1 MTGPPASAFTR
12 QPGAD
17 RGWLSA
23 SRPAACHHRVVTT
36 ADDRVTP
43 PDEQQPS
50 TDSAAPSHTP
60 PPSAEYFPDDA
71 EKRIGAQ
78 VWFDEP
84 NAPDADAT
92 SPAPTSGAAST
103 VVVEDG
109 VIGKRL
115 RRPMDLVRLF
125 IALLV
130 MAAIAA
136 IAFFATETTSGLGQD
151 LTEASRRL
159 PDPVV
164 LVLNVIGAIGVL
176 VLPVAAAVDLLV
188 RGRGRQLLDALLAL
202 FLAAAALSGMALVVE
217 QYGSARWQIALAGS
231 VNPQDVP
238 FLPLLGG
245 LVAFVTVARLMARA
259 PWNALTGVVVV
270 SLFAVS
276 VITGGTTVAGIGL
289 SLLAGWVVGLAVR
302 YALGTPTTRPS
313 GVQVAHTLA
322 QAGLPVSVLRAKD
335 TTDVGRRYLGVRSP
349 DGEALEVFVLD
360 RDLEGAGLAQALW
373 RSLRLREA
381 SGGGF
386 NMRRS
391 LEQRAL
397 MSYAAQNAGAP
408 TSQLL
413 AAREIGPD
421 SSLLAYGREEGTP
434 FDELLPD
441 ELSDTALDN
450 AWRGVAALRAA
461 GIAHRRLT
469 ADHLLLQPEDDVT
482 ILAIGQG
489 SIAAGDVALRI
500 DLAEM
505 LCTQA
510 LLVGADRAIAS
521 ARRTIG
527 VDTLSLALPVLQPVA
542 LSPTTKRAVR
552 KNKQLLIDL
561 RDQLVEM
568 RPDAEVEHIELE
580 RIKPRTLLMIVI
592 GSIAVYVL
600 LSQLAQVNL
609 VDLFA
614 NAQWEWLLIALVASI
629 MTYPGAAWSLTGFVP
644 EKLKLIRTIAAQL
657 AGDFATL
664 VAPPTLG
671 AVAIN
676 LRYLQKS
683 GVHPALATAS
693 IGVSQVAAFLV
704 HILLLL
710 GFGVAAGTQQDFSFE
725 PPRAAVLAVAAALI
739 IIAGAFLLPPVRKL
753 VWDRAGPLLKQVGP
767 RMVTVAQQP
776 WKIVEGVGGMVALN
790 LGYILCLAAC
800 VMAFGGELSFAAIA
814 VVYLTGSVVGQAAPT
829 PGGLGA
835 VEAAMAA
842 GLTLAGLDSGLAFS
856 AVLLY
861 RVITFWLPTIPGYFA
876 FNWLQ
881 RNNYL

>member
-1 MTGPPASAFTR
+1 MVIEEG
-12 QPGAD
+12 
-17 RGWLSA
+17 
-23 SRPAACHHRVVTT
+23 VV
-36 ADDRVTP
+36 
-43 PDEQQPS
+43 
-50 TDSAAPSHTP
+50 
-60 PPSAEYFPDDA
+60 
-71 EKRIGAQ
+71 
-78 VWFDEP
+78 
-84 NAPDADAT
+84 
-92 SPAPTSGAAST
+92 
-103 VVVEDG
+103 
-109 VIGKRL
+109 GKRL
-115 RRPMDLVRLF
+115 RRPMDLVRL
-125 IALLV
+125 LV
-130 MAAIAA
+130 AVVAMAAIAT
-136 IAFFATETTSGLGQD
+136 IAFFATSTATGLGED
-151 LTEASRRL
+151 LTEASRQL
-159 PDPVV
+159 PDLLI
-164 LVLNVIGAIGVL
+164 LVMNVIAGLGL
-176 VLPVAAAVDLLV
+176 LTLPVASAVDMLV
-188 RGRGRQLLDALLAL
+188 RGRGRQLLDALLGL
-202 FLAAAALSGMALVVE
+202 FVAVAVLSAVALVIE
-217 QYGSARWQIALAGS
+217 QFGTARWQIALAGS
-231 VNPQDVP
+231 VNPQDTP
-238 FLPLLGG
+238 LLPLLGG
-245 LVAFVTVARLMARA
+245 LMAFITVARLMARA
-259 PWNALTGVVVV
+259 PWNVLSGLVVV
-270 SLFAVS
+270 SLFV
-276 VITGGTTVAGIGL
+276 VNVFTGGTTIAGIGL
-289 SLLAGWVVGLAVR
+289 SLMAGWATGLAVR
-302 YALGTPTTRPS
+302 YAVGTPTTRPS

-322 QAGLPVSVLRAKD
+322 GAGIPVSVLRAQD
-335 TTDVGRRYLGVRSP
+335 VTDVGRRYLGVRER
-349 DGEALEVFVLD
+349 DQRTVEVYVLD

-373 RSLRLREA
+373 HSLRLRE
-381 SGGGF
+381 STRSSF

-397 MSYAAQNAGAP
+397 MSYAAQNAGVP
-408 TSQLL
+408 TTRLL

-421 SSLLAYGREEGTP
+421 SSLLAYDRADGRR
-434 FDELLPD
+434 FDEVGVED
-441 ELSDTALDN
+441 LSDTALDN
-450 AWRGVAALRAA
+450 AWRAVDRLRSA

-469 ADHLLLQPEDDVT
+469 ADHLLLTAGDGVQ
-482 ILAIGQG
+482 ILGMSQG

-510 LLVGADRAIAS
+510 LIVGPERAIAS
-521 ARRTIG
+521 GKRVLGTEVLTR
-527 VDTLSLALPVLQPVA
+527 ALPVLQPVA
-542 LSPTTKRAVR
+542 LSPTTKKAMR
-552 KNKQLLIDL
+552 KNKDLMISL
-561 RDQLVEM
+561 RDSLIEI

-580 RIKPRTLLMIVI
+580 RIKPRTLLMIII

-614 NAQWEWLLIALVASI
+614 NAEWGWLIVAVIASI

-676 LRYLQKS
+676 LRYLQRS

-710 GFGVAAGTQQDFSFE
+710 GFGIAAGTQQDFSFS
-725 PPRAAVLAVAAALI
+725 PPRGAVLAGAAALI
-739 IIAGAFLLPPVRKL
+739 IIGGAFLLPPVRRL
-753 VWDRAGPLLKQVGP
+753 VWNRAGPLLRQVGP
-767 RMVTVAQQP
+767 RLLTVAQQP
-776 WKIVEGVGGMVALN
+776 WKIVEGVGGMLVLN

-800 VMAFGGELSFAAIA
+800 VAAFGGGLSFAAIA

-842 GLTLAGLDSGLAFS
+842 GLTLAGLESGIAFS

-861 RVITFWLPTIPGYFA
+861 RVITFWAPTVPGYFS

>member
-1 MTGPPASAFTR
+1 M
-12 QPGAD
+12 
-17 RGWLSA
+17 
-23 SRPAACHHRVVTT
+23 TT

-43 PDEQQPS
+43 DGSERES
-50 TDSAAPSHTP
+50 E
-60 PPSAEYFPDDA
+60 EYFPDDA
-71 EKRIGAQ
+71 AKRAGVE

-84 NAPDADAT
+84 NAPDAGTGDDRPT
-92 SPAPTSGAAST
+92 PPAPPP
-103 VVVEDG
+103 VVIEDG
-109 VIGKRL
+109 LISKRL
-115 RRPMDLVRLF
+115 RRPMDLVRFL
-125 IALLV
+125 IAILA
-130 MAAIAA
+130 MAAIGA
-136 IAFFATETTSGLGQD
+136 IAYFATSTTTGLGTD

-159 PDPVV
+159 PDPIV
-164 LVLNVIGAIGVL
+164 LVLNVIAGLGL
-176 VLPVAAAVDLLV
+176 LTLPVAAAVDLLV
-188 RGRGRQLLDALLAL
+188 RGRGRQLLDALLGL
-202 FLAAAALSGMALVVE
+202 FLSAAALSTMTYVVE

-231 VNPQDVP
+231 VNPQDSP

-245 LVAFVTVARLMARA
+245 LVGFITVARLMARA
-259 PWNALTGVVVV
+259 PWNILSATVVV

-289 SLLAGWVVGLAVR
+289 SVLTGWAVGLAVR

-313 GVQVAHTLA
+313 GGQVADTLA
-322 QAGLPVSVLRAKD
+322 AAGLPVSVLRAED
-335 TTDVGRRYLGVRSP
+335 VTDVGRRYLGVRTPEDST
-349 DGEALEVFVLD
+349 LEVYVLD
-360 RDLEGAGLAQALW
+360 RDLEGAGLAQAVW

-381 SGGGF
+381 TPGGF

-391 LEQRAL
+391 LDQRAL
-397 MSYAAQNAGAP
+397 MTYSTSHAGVP
-408 TSQLL
+408 TPRLL
-413 AAREIGPD
+413 AAREVGPD
-421 SSLLAYGREEGTP
+421 ASLLAYERVAGQT
-434 FDELLPD
+434 FDALLPD

-450 AWRGVAALRAA
+450 AWRALDRLQRAD
-461 GIAHRRLT
+461 IAHRRLT
-469 ADHLLLQPEDDVT
+469 ADHLLLGPDDSVT
-482 ILAIGQG
+482 LLAVGEG
-489 SIAAGDVALRI
+489 TIAAGDVVLRI
-500 DLAEM
+500 DIAEL
-505 LCTQA
+505 LCTLA
-510 LLVGADRAIAS
+510 LQVGVDRAIAS
-521 ARRTIG
+521 GRRVIG
-527 VDTLSLALPVLQPVA
+527 TQALTRALPVLQPVA
-542 LSPTTKRAVR
+542 LSPSTKKAVR
-552 KNKQLLIDL
+552 HDKQLLIGL
-561 RDQLVEM
+561 RDQLIEI

-580 RIKPRTLLMIVI
+580 RIKPRTLLMIII

-609 VDLFA
+609 MDLFA
-614 NAQWEWLLIALVASI
+614 NAKWEWLIVAVIASL

-693 IGVSQVAAFLV
+693 IGVSQVGAFLV

-725 PPRAAVLAVAAALI
+725 PPRGAVLAGAAALI
-739 IIAGAFLLPPVRKL
+739 IIAGAFLLPPVRKI
-753 VWDRAGPLLKQVGP
+753 VWDRAGPLLRQVGP
-767 RMVTVAQQP
+767 RLLTVAQQP
-776 WKIVEGVGGMVALN
+776 WKIVEGIGGMLVLN

-800 VMAFGGELSFAAIA
+800 VNAFGGGLSFAAIA

-861 RVITFWLPTIPGYFA
+861 RVITFWMPTVPGYFS

-881 RNNYL
+881 RNNWL

>member
-1 MTGPPASAFTR
+1 M
-12 QPGAD
+12 
-17 RGWLSA
+17 
-23 SRPAACHHRVVTT
+23 
-36 ADDRVTP
+36 
-43 PDEQQPS
+43 
-50 TDSAAPSHTP
+50 
-60 PPSAEYFPDDA
+60 
-71 EKRIGAQ
+71 
-78 VWFDEP
+78 
-84 NAPDADAT
+84 
-92 SPAPTSGAAST
+92 
-103 VVVEDG
+103 
-109 VIGKRL
+109 
-115 RRPMDLVRLF
+115 
-125 IALLV
+125 
-130 MAAIAA
+130 
-136 IAFFATETTSGLGQD
+136 
-151 LTEASRRL
+151 
-159 PDPVV
+159 
-164 LVLNVIGAIGVL
+164 
-176 VLPVAAAVDLLV
+176 
-188 RGRGRQLLDALLAL
+188 RGRGRQLLDALLGL
-202 FLAAAALSGMALVVE
+202 FLAAATLSVAAYVVE
-217 QYGSARWQIALAGS
+217 QFGTARWQIALSGS

-245 LVAFVTVARLMARA
+245 LVGFVTVARLMARA
-259 PWNALTGVVVV
+259 PWNLLTGTVVV
-270 SLFAVS
+270 SLFVVS
-276 VITGGTTVAGIGL
+276 VITGGITVAGIGL
-289 SLLAGWVVGLAVR
+289 SILTGWAVGVAVR

-313 GVQVAHTLA
+313 GVQVGATLA
-322 QAGLPVSVLRAKD
+322 AAGVPVSVLRAQD
-335 TTDVGRRYLGVRSP
+335 VTDVGRRYLGVTDP
-349 DGEALEVFVLD
+349 DRATVEVYVLD
-360 RDLEGAGLAQALW
+360 RDLEGAGLAQAIW
-373 RSLRLREA
+373 RSLRLRESA
-381 SGGGF
+381 SSGF

-408 TSQLL
+408 TPPLL

-421 SSLLAYGREEGTP
+421 SSLLAYARAEGQTFNTLVPEEI
-434 FDELLPD
+434 
-441 ELSDTALDN
+441 SDDALDN
-450 AWRGVAALRAA
+450 SWRGVAKLRAA

-469 ADHLLLQPEDDVT
+469 ADHLLLQADDQVT
-482 ILAIGQG
+482 ILAIGEG

-500 DLAEM
+500 DLAEL

-521 ARRTIG
+521 ARRVIG
-527 VDTLSLALPVLQPVA
+527 TDTLTQALPVLQPVA
-542 LSPTTKRAVR
+542 LSPSTKRAVR

-561 RDQLVEM
+561 RDQLIEI

-580 RIKPRTLLMIVI
+580 RIKPRTLLMII
-592 GSIAVYVL
+592 AGTIAVYVL

-614 NAQWEWLLIALVASI
+614 NAQLEWLVVALAASI

-676 LRYLQKS
+676 LRYLQRA

-710 GFGVAAGTQQDFSFE
+710 GFGVAAGTQQDFSFA
-725 PPRAAVLAVAAALI
+725 PPRAAVLAVAAAAI
-739 IIAGAFLLPPVRKL
+739 IIAGAFLLPPVRKV
-753 VWDRAGPLLKQVGP
+753 VWKRAGPLLKEVGP
-767 RMVTVAQQP
+767 RLLTVAQQP
-776 WKIVEGVGGMVALN
+776 WKIVEGVGGMLVLN

-800 VMAFGGELSFAAIA
+800 VAAFGGGLSFAAIA

-842 GLTLAGLDSGLAFS
+842 GLTLAGLESGLALS

-861 RVITFWLPTIPGYFA
+861 RVITFWLPTVPGYFS

-881 RNNYL
+881 RNDYL

>member
-1 MTGPPASAFTR
+1 M
-12 QPGAD
+12 
-17 RGWLSA
+17 
-23 SRPAACHHRVVTT
+23 TT
-36 ADDRVTP
+36 ADDRVSP
-43 PDEQQPS
+43 ADEQRAQP
-50 TDSAAPSHTP
+50 PGG
-60 PPSAEYFPDDA
+60 PSAEYFPDDA
-71 EKRIGAQ
+71 EKRIGQ
-78 VWFDEP
+78 DVWFDEP
-84 NAPDADAT
+84 NAPDADAGT
-92 SPAPTSGAAST
+92 DVPAPAAEQT
-103 VVVEDG
+103 VVIEDG

-115 RRPMDLVRLF
+115 RRPMDLVRLL
-125 IALLV
+125 IALVV
-130 MAAIAA
+130 MTAIAA
-136 IAFFATETTSGLGQD
+136 IAFFATETTTGLGAD

-159 PDPVV
+159 PDPIV
-164 LVLNVIGAIGVL
+164 LIMNVIAGLGL
-176 VLPVAAAVDLLV
+176 LTLPVAAAVDLLV
-188 RGRGRQLLDALLAL
+188 RGRGRQLLDALLGL
-202 FLAAAALSGMALVVE
+202 FLAVAVLSAMALVVE
-217 QYGSARWQIALAGS
+217 HFGSARWQIALAGS

-259 PWNALTGVVVV
+259 PWNALAAAVVV
-270 SLFAVS
+270 SLFVVS

-289 SLLAGWVVGLAVR
+289 SLLTGWAVGLAVR
-302 YALGTPTTRPS
+302 YAMGTPTTRPS

-322 QAGLPVSVLRAKD
+322 AAGLPVTVLRAQD
-335 TTDVGRRYLGVRSP
+335 VTDVGRRYLGVQGS
-349 DGEALEVFVLD
+349 DGPALEVYVLD
-360 RDLEGAGLAQALW
+360 RDLEGAGLAQAAW
-373 RSLRLREA
+373 RSLRLRE
-381 SGGGF
+381 SSNNGGF

-408 TSQLL
+408 TTQLL

-421 SSLLAYGREEGTP
+421 SSLLAYERGDGQT
-434 FDELLPD
+434 FDQLLPS
-441 ELSDTALDN
+441 ELSDEALDA
-450 AWRGVAALRAA
+450 AWRGLTQLRNA

-469 ADHLLLQPEDDVT
+469 ADHLLLEPDQSVR

-505 LCTQA
+505 LCTLA
-510 LLVGADRAIAS
+510 LLVGSDRAIAS
-521 ARRTIG
+521 GRRVMGT
-527 VDTLSLALPVLQPVA
+527 DTLTKALPVLQPVA
-542 LSPTTKRAVR
+542 LSPTTKKLVR
-552 KNKQLLIDL
+552 KDKQLIIRL
-561 RDQLVEM
+561 RDQLIEM

-580 RIKPRTLLMIVI
+580 RIKPRTLLMIIV

-609 VDLFA
+609 VDLFR
-614 NAQWEWLLIALVASI
+614 NAKWEWLLVAMVASI

-676 LRYLQKS
+676 LRYLQKA

-725 PPRAAVLAVAAALI
+725 PPRGAVLAGAAALI
-739 IIAGAFLLPPVRKL
+739 IIAGAFLLPPVRKI

-776 WKIVEGVGGMVALN
+776 WKIVEGVGGMLVLN

-800 VMAFGGELSFAAIA
+800 VAAFGGELGLAAIA

-842 GLTLAGLDSGLAFS
+842 GLTLAGLESGLAFS

-861 RVITFWLPTIPGYFA
+861 RVITFWLPTVPGYFS

-881 RNNYL
+881 RNSYL

>member
-1 MTGPPASAFTR
+1 MTS
-12 QPGAD
+12 
-17 RGWLSA
+17 
-23 SRPAACHHRVVTT
+23 

-43 PDEQQPS
+43 G
-50 TDSAAPSHTP
+50 TDQHER
-60 PPSAEYFPDDA
+60 PPSSRSDEYFPDDA
-71 EKRIGAQ
+71 DKRVGAQ

-84 NAPDADAT
+84 NATDAQVGEG
-92 SPAPTSGAAST
+92 APPPPT
-103 VVVEDG
+103 VVIEDG

-125 IALLV
+125 IALV
-130 MAAIAA
+130 AIAAIAA
-136 IAFFATETTSGLGQD
+136 IAYFATSTTTGLGTD
-151 LTEASRRL
+151 LSEASRRL

-164 LVLNVIGAIGVL
+164 LILNVIGAIGVL

-188 RGRGRQLLDALLAL
+188 RGRGRQLLDALLGL
-202 FLAAAALSGMALVVE
+202 FLAAATLSVAAYVVE
-217 QYGSARWQIALAGS
+217 QFGTARWQIALSGS

-245 LVAFVTVARLMARA
+245 LVGFVTVARLMARA
-259 PWNALTGVVVV
+259 PWNLLTGTVVV
-270 SLFAVS
+270 SLFVVS
-276 VITGGTTVAGIGL
+276 VITGGITVAGIGL
-289 SLLAGWVVGLAVR
+289 SILTGWAVGVAVR

-313 GVQVAHTLA
+313 GVQVGATLA
-322 QAGLPVSVLRAKD
+322 AAGVPVSVLRAQD
-335 TTDVGRRYLGVRSP
+335 VTDVGRRYLGVTDP
-349 DGEALEVFVLD
+349 DRATVEVYVLD
-360 RDLEGAGLAQALW
+360 RDLEGAGLAQAIW
-373 RSLRLREA
+373 RSLRLRESA
-381 SGGGF
+381 SSGF

-408 TSQLL
+408 TPPLL

-421 SSLLAYGREEGTP
+421 SSLLAYARAEGQTFNTLVPEEI
-434 FDELLPD
+434 
-441 ELSDTALDN
+441 SDDALDN
-450 AWRGVAALRAA
+450 SWRGVAKLRAA

-469 ADHLLLQPEDDVT
+469 ADHLLLQADDQVT
-482 ILAIGQG
+482 ILAIGEG

-500 DLAEM
+500 DLAEL

-521 ARRTIG
+521 ARRVIG
-527 VDTLSLALPVLQPVA
+527 TDTLTQALPVLQPVA
-542 LSPTTKRAVR
+542 LSPSTKRAVR

-561 RDQLVEM
+561 RDQLIEI

-580 RIKPRTLLMIVI
+580 RIKPRTLLMII
-592 GSIAVYVL
+592 AGTIAVYVL

-614 NAQWEWLLIALVASI
+614 NAQLEWLVVALAASI

-676 LRYLQKS
+676 LRYLQRA

-710 GFGVAAGTQQDFSFE
+710 GFGVAAGTQQDFSFA
-725 PPRAAVLAVAAALI
+725 PPRAAVLAVAAAAI
-739 IIAGAFLLPPVRKL
+739 IIAGAFLLPPVRKV
-753 VWDRAGPLLKQVGP
+753 VWKRAGPLLKEVGP
-767 RMVTVAQQP
+767 RLLTVAQQP
-776 WKIVEGVGGMVALN
+776 WKIVEGVGGMLVLN

-800 VMAFGGELSFAAIA
+800 VAAFGGGLSFAAIA

-842 GLTLAGLDSGLAFS
+842 GLTLAGLESGLALS

-861 RVITFWLPTIPGYFA
+861 RVITFWLPTVPGYFS

-881 RNNYL
+881 RNDYL

>member
-1 MTGPPASAFTR
+1 M
-12 QPGAD
+12 
-17 RGWLSA
+17 
-23 SRPAACHHRVVTT
+23 TT
-36 ADDRVTP
+36 ADDRTKGGS
-43 PDEQQPS
+43 D
-50 TDSAAPSHTP
+50 D
-60 PPSAEYFPDDA
+60 YFPDDA
-71 EKRIGAQ
+71 DRRPGEP
-78 VWFDEP
+78 VWFAEP
-84 NAPDADAT
+84 NEVTDAVEQEGVDLRRQVPGDDAT
-92 SPAPTSGAAST
+92 
-103 VVVEDG
+103 VVIEDG

-115 RRPMDLVRLF
+115 RRPMDLVRL
-125 IALLV
+125 LV
-130 MAAIAA
+130 AVLAMAAIAA
-136 IAFFATETTSGLGQD
+136 IAFFATSTTTGLGTD

-159 PDPVV
+159 PDPLV
-164 LVLNVIGAIGVL
+164 LVMNVIGGL
-176 VLPVAAAVDLLV
+176 GLLTLPVAAAVDMLV
-188 RGRGRQLLDALLAL
+188 RGRGRQLLDALLGL
-202 FLAAAALSGMALVVE
+202 FLAVALLSGVSLLIE
-217 QYGSARWQIALAGS
+217 HFGSARWQFALAGS
-231 VNPQDVP
+231 VNPQDTP
-238 FLPLLGG
+238 LLPLLGG
-245 LVAFVTVARLMARA
+245 LVAFITVARLMARA
-259 PWNALTGVVVV
+259 PWNILAGTVVV
-270 SLFAVS
+270 SLFVVS

-289 SLLAGWVVGLAVR
+289 SILAGWTTGLAVR
-302 YALGTPTTRPS
+302 YAAGTPTTRPS
-313 GVQVAHTLA
+313 GVQVAGTLA
-322 QAGLPVSVLRAKD
+322 AAGLPVSVLRAQD
-335 TTDVGRRYLGVRSP
+335 VTDVGRRYQGVRAG
-349 DGEALEVFVLD
+349 DGAPLEVFVLD
-360 RDLEGAGLAQALW
+360 RDLEGAGLAQAVW
-373 RSLRLREA
+373 RSLRLRESSA
-381 SGGGF
+381 SGF

-397 MSYAAQNAGAP
+397 MSYAAANAGAP
-408 TSQLL
+408 TTPLL

-421 SSLLAYGREEGTP
+421 SSLLAYARVDGQTL
-434 FDELLPD
+434 DTLQPD
-441 ELSDTALDN
+441 EVTDEVLDHAWTA
-450 AWRGVAALRAA
+450 VASLRAA

-469 ADHLLLQPEDDVT
+469 ADHLLLQPDGT
-482 ILAIGQG
+482 IRVLAIGEG
-489 SIAAGDVALRI
+489 SIAAGDVVLRI

-505 LCTQA
+505 LCTLA
-510 LLVGADRAIAS
+510 LLAGSERAIAS
-521 ARRTIG
+521 GRRVLGPEVLVT
-527 VDTLSLALPVLQPVA
+527 ALPVLQPVA

-561 RDQLVEM
+561 RDQLIEL

-580 RIKPRTLLMIVI
+580 RIKPRTLLMIIV

-609 VDLFA
+609 IGLFQ
-614 NAQWEWLLIALVASI
+614 NAEWQWLLVALAASI

-676 LRYLQKS
+676 LRYLQRA

-710 GFGVAAGTQQDFSFE
+710 GFGVAAGTQQDFSFA
-725 PPRAAVLAVAAALI
+725 PPRAAVLAGAAALI
-739 IIAGAFLLPPVRKL
+739 IIGGAFLLPPVRKL
-753 VWDRAGPLLKQVGP
+753 VWKRAGPLLRQVGP
-767 RMVTVAQQP
+767 RLMTVAQQP
-776 WKIVEGVGGMVALN
+776 WKIVEGVGGMLVLN

-800 VMAFGGELSFAAIA
+800 VAAFGGGLSFAAIA

-861 RVITFWLPTIPGYFA
+861 RVITFWLPTVPGYFS

-881 RNNYL
+881 RNAYL